1 VSEGQLLLGDSATP
15 FRDDTASRGERPL
28 ADRMRP
34 TSLDDYVGQEHLV
47 GAETPLGRLLRSGNV
62 PSCILYGPP
71 GVGKTTL
78 VRLMATAT
86 ERDLLEINAVTA
98 KVAELRDLVAE
109 ARRRKHAR
117 KGRMPLVFVDEIY
130 HFNKQQQ
137 NALLPSVE
145 SGDLILVG
153 TTTENPFFEINKT
166 LLSRMLVFELR
177 PLGQESLEA
186 LLGRALRDRKRGL
199 GMLELTPEED
209 VLGMI
214 AQGAGG
220 DARQALM
227 RLEAVANAVAAGGGS
242 RITAQAVEALLPK
255 ALQRFDRKGDDHY
268 MVISALIKSMRG
280 SDPDAAIYWL
290 ARLIAAGEDPRF
302 VARRLLIFAAED
314 VGLADPQA
322 LLLAAAASYAADM
335 TGFPEARII
344 LAEAVVYL
352 ASAPKSNSAYL
363 AVNTALA
370 SLEKGNVQEVPEHL
384 RPHGSGY
391 VYPHD
396 DPRHWVPQNY
406 MDRLLRSYFP
416 GALGAEREMGAR
428 LRGFWRRFRD
438 EEP

>member
-1 VSEGQLLLGDSATP
+1 
-15 FRDDTASRGERPL
+15 
-28 ADRMRP
+28 
-34 TSLDDYVGQEHLV
+34 
-47 GAETPLGRLLRSGNV
+47 
-62 PSCILYGPP
+62 
-71 GVGKTTL
+71 
-78 VRLMATAT
+78 
-86 ERDLLEINAVTA
+86 
-98 KVAELRDLVAE
+98 
-109 ARRRKHAR
+109 
-117 KGRMPLVFVDEIY
+117 
-130 HFNKQQQ
+130 
-137 NALLPSVE
+137 
-145 SGDLILVG
+145 
-153 TTTENPFFEINKT
+153 
-166 LLSRMLVFELR
+166 
-177 PLGQESLEA
+177 
-186 LLGRALRDRKRGL
+186 
-199 GMLELTPEED
+199 
-209 VLGMI
+209 
-214 AQGAGG
+214 
-220 DARQALM
+220 
-227 RLEAVANAVAAGGGS
+227 
-242 RITAQAVEALLPK
+242 
-255 ALQRFDRKGDDHY
+255 

-384 RPHGSGY
+384 RPHGAGY

>member
-1 VSEGQLLLGDSATP
+1 
-15 FRDDTASRGERPL
+15 
-28 ADRMRP
+28 
-34 TSLDDYVGQEHLV
+34 
-47 GAETPLGRLLRSGNV
+47 
-62 PSCILYGPP
+62 
-71 GVGKTTL
+71 VGKTTL
-78 VRLMATAT
+78 VRLMATVT

-98 KVAELRDLVAE
+98 KVTELRDLVAE

-186 LLGRALRDRKRGL
+186 LLGRALRDRERGL

-242 RITAQAVEALLPK
+242 RITAQAVAALLPK

-352 ASAPKSNSAYL
+352 ASAPKSKQCLSGGEHRLGHPGEGKCPGSARTPPSPRIGL
-363 AVNTALA
+363 RLSSTMTRGTG
-370 SLEKGNVQEVPEHL
+370 SPEL
-384 RPHGSGY
+384 YGSS
-391 VYPHD
+391 P
-396 DPRHWVPQNY
+396 PK
-406 MDRLLRSYFP
+406 LFP
-416 GALGAEREMGAR
+416 GTLGAEREMGAR

>member
-1 VSEGQLLLGDSATP
+1 VSEEQLFLGGSGAP
-15 FRDDTASRGERPL
+15 FRDDAALRGERPL

-34 TSLDDYVGQEHLV
+34 TNLDDYVGQEHLV
-47 GAETPLGRLLRSGNV
+47 GAEAPLGKLLRSGNV

-78 VRLMATAT
+78 VRLMATVT

-109 ARRRKHAR
+109 ARQRKYAR
-117 KGRMPLVFVDEIY
+117 EGRTPLVFVDEIY

-145 SGDLILVG
+145 SGDVILVG

-177 PLGQESLEA
+177 PLSQKSLEV
-186 LLGRALRDRKRGL
+186 LLERALQDRKRGL
-199 GMLELTPEED
+199 GMLELIPEEN

-214 AQGAGG
+214 AQGSGG

-242 RITAQAVEALLPK
+242 RITPQAVEALLPK

-344 LAEAVVYL
+344 LAEAVIYL

-391 VYPHD
+391 IYPHD
-396 DPRHWVPQNY
+396 DPRHWVPQSY

-416 GALGAEREMGAR
+416 GTLGAEREMGAR